1 MTYEEARAFAAAG
14 ELRNRM
20 KRDPALAIKI
30 TEKAIVERDRLKA
43 INAEL
48 LAALEVL
55 ADHAA
60 ETYPHFESH
69 RGQVDLARAHAA
81 LAKAKGE

>member
-30 TEKAIVERDRLKA
+30 TEKAIVERDRLNA
-43 INAEL
+43 VNAEL
-48 LAALEVL
+48 LAALEDDWHVM
-55 ADHAA
+55 AIIEPKRED
-60 ETYPHFESH
+60 
-69 RGQVDLARAHAA
+69 
-81 LAKAKGE
+81 